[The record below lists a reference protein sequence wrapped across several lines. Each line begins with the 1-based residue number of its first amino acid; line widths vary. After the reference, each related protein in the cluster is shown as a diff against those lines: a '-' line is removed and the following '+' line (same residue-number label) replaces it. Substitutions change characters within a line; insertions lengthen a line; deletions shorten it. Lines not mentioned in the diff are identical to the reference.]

1 MSSLGKESTCRRGP
15 LRGHSGHWHDD
26 SQRRRNAIS
35 GTFPADFALCGLMV
49 GQYGAKAALSRAVDT
64 KDDLKLDNRHDLGDF
79 LLV

>member
-1 MSSLGKESTCRRGP
+1 
-15 LRGHSGHWHDD
+15 
-26 SQRRRNAIS
+26 
-35 GTFPADFALCGLMV
+35 MV